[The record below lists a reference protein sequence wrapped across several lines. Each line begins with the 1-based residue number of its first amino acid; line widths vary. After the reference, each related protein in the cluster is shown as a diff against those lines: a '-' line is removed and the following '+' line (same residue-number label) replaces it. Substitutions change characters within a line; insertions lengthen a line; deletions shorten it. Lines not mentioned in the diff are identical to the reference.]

1 MRAAI
6 RVMIAGLLSLA
17 AVAQAS
23 DAGGF
28 AWKRDAGSVALVK
41 GEQVIWQFRHGKE
54 EAKPAFHP
62 LAVLGGPVMTCY
74 RNEDHPWHRGMWFSW
89 KFINGLNY
97 WEEDKAG
104 VSEGLTEWRNV
115 KIETRPDFTARITLD
130 VAYRPS
136 NGEAVLTEKR
146 LIEVSAPDAQG
157 IYRMDWNMTFKALG
171 KDVLLDRTPI
181 PGDPDGKAHGGY
193 SGLAVRFA
201 RETANI
207 QATTSDGPITFD
219 KGGYRGKAIAAD
231 YSGVIENREVG
242 IAFVGHPKNLNAPT
256 PWWIIDN
263 KLMKYFN
270 PSVLCF
276 GAHTLKA
283 GESMTLRY
291 RGLIHPGRW
300 DAERLRTE
308 ADRYVKTQK

>member
-1 MRAAI
+1 MRVTI
-6 RVMIAGLLSLA
+6 VGLLSLA

-23 DAGGF
+23 DAGGL
-28 AWKRDAGSVALVK
+28 AWQREAGSVALRK
-41 GEQVIWQFRHGKE
+41 GQQVLWQFRYGKE

-62 LAVLGGPVMTCY
+62 LAVPGGPVMTCY

-89 KFINGLNY
+89 KQINGLNY
-97 WEEDKAG
+97 WEEDKVG

-115 KIETRPDFTARITLD
+115 KIGTRGDFTARITLD
-130 VAYRPS
+130 VAYRPA
-136 NGEAVLTEKR
+136 NGKPVLTEKR
-146 LIEVSAPDAQG
+146 LIEVSAPDARG
-157 IYRMDWNMTFKALG
+157 VYRMDWTMTFKALD
-171 KDVLLDRTPI
+171 KDVFLDRTPI
-181 PGDPDGKAHGGY
+181 PGEPDGKGHGGY

-207 QATTSDGPITFD
+207 QVSTSDGPITFTN
-219 KGGYRGKAIAAD
+219 GGYRGKATAAD

-242 IAFVGHPKNLNAPT
+242 IAFVGDPNNLNAPT

-276 GAHTLKA
+276 APHTLKA
-283 GESMTLRY
+283 GQSMTLRY
-291 RGLIHPGRW
+291 RALVHPGRW
-300 DAERLRTE
+300 DAARLRAE
-308 ADRYVKTQK
+308 ADRYT